1 MAYSSWLH
9 PDKTSG
15 SGNGTVNVG
24 AAEHTGR
31 SVRNDVLTFGAVNC
45 TDVLVT
51 CNQTGAV
58 EAVSADAS
66 SQAVAKVGAT
76 VTVTGVS
83 NSSKLTFS
91 LGATN
96 NIPLVLPS
104 SYSAGGV
111 STNNGAAIAGD
122 PGATAQYTFSI
133 AFTVA
138 ANETTADKVSQL
150 VVTDNAGNTATWTF
164 TQSAGDAYLTLSA
177 STITIP
183 ASGTAQALTV
193 TSNTSWTIS

>member
-31 SVRNDVLTFGAVNC
+31 SVRSDVLTFGAVNC

-104 SYSAGGV
+104 TYTAGR
-111 STNNGAAIAGD
+111 
-122 PGATAQYTFSI
+122 
-133 AFTVA
+133 
-138 ANETTADKVSQL
+138 
-150 VVTDNAGNTATWTF
+150 
-164 TQSAGDAYLTLSA
+164 LS
-177 STITIP
+177 
-183 ASGTAQALTV
+183 
-193 TSNTSWTIS
+193 